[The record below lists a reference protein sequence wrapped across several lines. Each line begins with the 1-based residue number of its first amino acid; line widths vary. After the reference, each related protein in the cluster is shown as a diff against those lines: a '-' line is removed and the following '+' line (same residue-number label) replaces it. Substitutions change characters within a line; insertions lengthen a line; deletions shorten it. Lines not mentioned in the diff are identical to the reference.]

1 MKKPFSIFLFIII
14 MSFGY
19 QTGAQVFENS
29 EVSVTKLEDNM
40 WVMETSDK
48 TTMYIVE
55 GKDKAILIDTGTKT
69 EKLDSIV
76 RLITQKPLYVV
87 ITHVHTDHAGNMD
100 FFKEVYFH
108 AADTSLLPRIK
119 LYGGK
124 INFVKDGDIFDL
136 GGVHIE
142 VAHMPG
148 HTPGSIVLLD
158 RKSGNCFSGD
168 AFGSGQV
175 WLQLKPWSPMNTYV
189 ASCKKMEKIMD
200 QGITKVYCGHYPY
213 IKKAFD
219 KSYITS
225 MRNLA
230 ESLSK
235 GTAPEAKPYPVKVSI
250 GCENPM
256 ITTNGIA
263 SIVFDPQK
271 IN

>member
-1 MKKPFSIFLFIII
+1 
-14 MSFGY
+14 
-19 QTGAQVFENS
+19 
-29 EVSVTKLEDNM
+29 
-40 WVMETSDK
+40 
-48 TTMYIVE
+48 
-55 GKDKAILIDTGTKT
+55 
-69 EKLDSIV
+69 
-76 RLITQKPLYVV
+76 
-87 ITHVHTDHAGNMD
+87 MD

-119 LYGGK
+119 PYGGK